1 MTDHDNQADHDQTN
15 GDIFE
20 GLGGE
25 AGAVDNDAYGR
36 QNDDQQQSQNTN
48 DDNDDSD
55 TDGDQ
60 QDGQQ
65 QQRQT
70 DQQDDDEEEEFYW
83 DGKPLASPTS
93 AEDDGDANDTPL
105 IKQLRQTIK
114 DQRAQLRDKGL
125 TPPAVQQQ
133 QTAAPATLPPFPKME
148 DDGIDYDPDVY
159 QQKVR
164 EWYETEGRVKA
175 QQQQQ
180 EQQQQQLLTTFNERK
195 QAYKDRVTSMK
206 VRGYEDAEAFVAG
219 EISQEV
225 QTALILH
232 AEKPELVVLALARNP
247 ELLKQAKGI
256 TDPVKLGMLIGT
268 VEAKAKAL
276 PKGKN
281 PVKGAPPNPRGN
293 GNGQLRDLDAEIEKA
308 RNSGDYSRVIQLKR
322 QRSAAAKK

>member
-1 MTDHDNQADHDQTN
+1 MTDHEQQADQQQTD
-15 GDIFE
+15 GDIFA

-25 AGAVDNDAYGR
+25 GGAVDNDAYGR
-36 QNDDQQQSQNTN
+36 DTNDQQQQPAGN
-48 DDNDDSD
+48 DNDDSD
-55 TDGDQ
+55 DSDNGDG
-60 QDGQQ
+60 

-70 DQQDDDEEEEFYW
+70 QQTDPEDEEQEFYW
-83 DGKPLASPTS
+83 DGAPLASPTS
-93 AEDDGDANDTPL
+93 NEDDGDANDTPL

-125 TPPAVQQQ
+125 TPPNVQQQ
-133 QTAAPATLPPFPKME
+133 QTPAAETLPPFPKME

-175 QQQQQ
+175 QQQKQ
-180 EQQQQQLLTTFNERK
+180 EQAQQQIVTTFNERK
-195 QAYKDRVTSMK
+195 QAYKDRVASMK

-247 ELLKQAKGI
+247 ELMKQAKGI
-256 TDPVKLGMLIGT
+256 TDPVKLGILIGT

-293 GNGQLRDLDAEIEKA
+293 GNGQLRDLDSEIEKA